1 MTTRISVIFAVII
14 TVVLMVRQIVQN
26 VNRISKSSIKKE
38 VLCLSSSSVL
48 VLAVWVL
55 IWQQQIL

>member
-26 VNRISKSSIKKE
+26 VNRILKSSIKKE
-38 VLCLSSSSVL
+38 VLYLSSSSVHVL
-48 VLAVWVL
+48 VV
-55 IWQQQIL
+55 